1 MTDSVISTSR
11 ELGRFSR
18 FLIVGAIGTLLDF
31 SVLTILKLFGLPT
44 LLANSASF
52 TVGVVNNYTWN
63 RRWTFADVKKD
74 DWRRQLAQFTLVSLI
89 GLAMNNAIVLSLEGT
104 LGVLLSQP
112 ALGYLPAKVIGTA
125 VVVFWNYFAN
135 RYWTF
140 TTTTSVEKRFVSRPT
155 SVKLSFAKPL
165 RGCSTTSSIGVTEH
179 VDDHT

>member
-63 RRWTFADVKKD
+63 RRWTFTDVKKD

-89 GLAMNNAIVLSLEGT
+89 GLARNNAIVLSLEGRWACC
-104 LGVLLSQP
+104 SD
-112 ALGYLPAKVIGTA
+112 
-125 VVVFWNYFAN
+125 N
-135 RYWTF
+135 
-140 TTTTSVEKRFVSRPT
+140 
-155 SVKLSFAKPL
+155 L
-165 RGCSTTSSIGVTEH
+165 R
-179 VDDHT
+179 